1 MLIEL
6 KDPSS
11 KDDNLLSS
19 IWSTIEEANALAL
32 LKTRLR
38 EDYITFAEPDKPFVR
53 TDKGTV
59 KRHAT
64 LLVYADYIERFYRS
78 RVDDVEDIVTIN
90 TTSLESIMQ
99 SVRELLGSSLPAIL
113 EASPDTDIFS
123 LGVDSLLVFRATK
136 IIRSAM
142 GLRQDQLAPRYLYA
156 NPTLAKFSAL
166 LARLAAESKK
176 TDRIASDDLVD
187 DEMVKIKRMI
197 DEHKRRLSFR
207 LNPLDY
213 VNPNH
218 YLGLSF
224 YFSLRQGVSMQDTFV
239 NLQEGLRRTMQ
250 LIPALD
256 GKMMVCSED
265 EMGYRKGDLRLSIP
279 TLPLSVNISER
290 SSPAPRQLLYKDLS
304 HVLPPLEALRGGG
317 FVNSAVRDEILLREN
332 TFPSLPADVL
342 VAQANFV
349 KGGCI
354 LAANFHHCCLDGIG
368 VMVAL
373 RVWAESCRF
382 VQGDMSA
389 TCGWLDPESFNH
401 SLPNILYEQEGYAR
415 PAHKVDPGVWGFLP
429 FSPPERSNAA
439 EGTRTS
445 EGTRGNSFTNGI
457 ENHET
462 CLPATEESDVVKQH
476 TLPPPP
482 KFHRKFTWP
491 PPPVAHNGLST
502 SMFLIPPEK
511 VQNLNKDVAADPA
524 ANGTVTSISDIVQA
538 FFWRSAI
545 KARYRV
551 AKELHGSNFGSDEL
565 SILELPVDGR
575 PYFSSL
581 LPSSYMGSMLI
592 LNRPNMLLETL
603 CSSKTSIAHI
613 ALVLREA
620 AARITPSL
628 VHDAFTLMESL
639 PDYSN
644 NKFSLACMGLDSMHA
659 MISNL
664 MLFQTSDISFGDAF
678 FGNGGSPEALR
689 PLVERG
695 HKRFRFLVIQPMRS
709 DGGVE
714 LVLGTT
720 PEELEMLT
728 TDEEF
733 TRYAK
738 LVDSC

>member
-11 KDDNLLSS
+11 KDDELLSS

-38 EDYITFAEPDKPFVR
+38 EDYITFAEPDKPFIR

-64 LLVYADYIERFYRS
+64 LSLYSDYIERFYSS
-78 RVDDVEDIVTIN
+78 RVEDVDEVATID
-90 TTSLESIMQ
+90 TSSLESIMQ

-113 EASPDTDIFS
+113 EASPDTDVFS

-136 IIRSAM
+136 VIRSAM

-166 LARLAAESKK
+166 LARLAVESKK
-176 TDRIASDDLVD
+176 ADGIASDDIVD
-187 DEMVKIKRMI
+187 DEMVKMKRMI

-207 LNPLDY
+207 LNPFDY

-224 YFSLRQGVSMQDTFV
+224 YFSLRQSASIADAFV

-256 GKMMVCSED
+256 GKMMVCSEN
-265 EMGYRKGDLRLSIP
+265 EMGYKKGDLRLTIP
-279 TLPLSVNISER
+279 SLPLSVKVPDR
-290 SSPAPRQLLYKDLS
+290 SPPAPRQLMYKDLS
-304 HVLPPLEALRGGG
+304 HVLPSFEELRDGG
-317 FVNSAVRDEILLREN
+317 FVNSAVRDELVLKEN

-373 RVWAESCRF
+373 KVWAESCRY
-382 VQGDMSA
+382 VQGDVSA

-401 SLPNILYEQEGYAR
+401 SLPNMLYEQEGYAR
-415 PAHKVDPGVWGFLP
+415 PAHEIDPGVWGFLP
-429 FSPPERSNAA
+429 FSPPEKSDPADDA
-439 EGTRTS
+439 RTS
-445 EGTRGNSFTNGI
+445 QGIRGTGITNGV

-462 CLPATEESDVVKQH
+462 YLPATEESGVVKQH

-491 PPPVAHNGLST
+491 PPPVAHSGLNT
-502 SMFLIPPEK
+502 AMFLIPPEN
-511 VQNLNKDVAADPA
+511 VQNLKKEVAADSA
-524 ANGTVTSISDIVQA
+524 GSGTVTSISDIVQA

-551 AKELHGSNFGSDEL
+551 AKELRGVTYGSDEL

-592 LNRPNMLLETL
+592 LNRPNMPVETL
-603 CSSKTSIAHI
+603 CSPKTSIGRI

-628 VHDAFTLMESL
+628 VHDAFTLMGSL

-644 NKFSLACMGLDSMHA
+644 DKFSLACMGLDGMHA

-678 FGNGGSPEALR
+678 FANGGSPEALR

-720 PEELEMLT
+720 PEELEMLR

-733 TRYAK
+733 IRYAK